1 MLMKVVLLEYTQN
14 PEKVCAVAALTTMKE
29 GTPSEMIKEID
40 PENAKKRIQRVV
52 GYGHYSIIEHANFT
66 FSIEGISRA
75 CSHQLVRHRIASF
88 TQQSQRYVKMDEIPF
103 VVPPSIKKNK
113 VAADLF
119 NQNIKFLSESYK
131 KLLELGIT
139 PEDARFILPNAT
151 KTNLVMTMNA
161 RELLHF
167 FNLRCCNRAQW
178 EIREMAWEML
188 YQVLDVSPALFETSG
203 PKCIVEGICT
213 EGKSSCGCYKLFE
226 GKTIEERRL
235 LVKDF
240 YKQ

>member
-1 MLMKVVLLEYTQN
+1 MKVVLLEYTRN
-14 PEKVCAVAALTTMKE
+14 PETVCAVAALTSMKE
-29 GTPSEMIKEID
+29 GTPSDMLKEID
-40 PENAKKRIQRVV
+40 EDNAKKRIQRVV
-52 GYGHYSIIEHANFT
+52 GYGHYSVIEHANFT

-88 TQQSQRYVKMDEIPF
+88 TQQSQRYVKMEDVPF
-103 VVPPSIKKNK
+103 VTPPSIKKNK
-113 VAADLF
+113 SAEEIFKNSLKETA
-119 NQNIKFLSESYK
+119 ETYK

-139 PEDARFILPNAT
+139 PEDARFVLPNAT

-161 RELLHF
+161 RELLHL

-178 EIREMAWEML
+178 EIRDMAWEML

-203 PKCIVEGICT
+203 PKCISEGICT

-226 GKTIEERRL
+226 GKNIDQRRII
-235 LVKDF
+235 VKEF
-240 YKQ
+240 YK

>member
-1 MLMKVVLLEYTQN
+1 MKVVLLEYTRN

-40 PENAKKRIQRVV
+40 PDNAKKRIQRVV

-103 VVPPSIKKNK
+103 VIPPSIKKNK
-113 VAADLF
+113 VAEDLF
-119 NQNIKFLSESYK
+119 NHNIKALSESYK

-226 GKTIEERRL
+226 GKTIEDRRL

-240 YKQ
+240 YK

>member
-1 MLMKVVLLEYTQN
+1 MKIVLLEYPRN
-14 PEKVCAVAALTTMKE
+14 PEKICAVAALTSMKE
-29 GTPSEMIKEID
+29 GAPSEMIKEID

-52 GYGHYSIIEHANFT
+52 GYGHYSVIEHASFT

-88 TQQSQRYVKMDEIPF
+88 TQQSQRYVKMDEVPF
-103 VVPPSIKKNK
+103 VIPPSIRKNK
-113 VAADLF
+113 EAEEIFNENMKSIAA
-119 NQNIKFLSESYK
+119 IYK

-178 EIREMAWEML
+178 EIRDMAWEML
-188 YQVLDVSPALFETSG
+188 YQVLDVSPAIFETSG
-203 PKCIVEGICT
+203 PKCISEGICT
-213 EGKSSCGCYKLFE
+213 EGKSSCGCYKLYD
-226 GKTIEERRL
+226 GKSIEERRTIA
-235 LVKDF
+235 KEF
-240 YKQ
+240 YK